1 MSDLCFQLF
10 DGAQRPTAFVLYGP
24 QSQEHVPYRFEYWV
38 PKADLNLRLKR
49 LVTLSRADRLTFRSD
64 LVAEDPTVFKRRLW
78 TRAPEERLLQYLRTI
93 PPLGALVQEFKVFK
107 RSKVEFNRGEHWV
120 IGQGF
125 QPAQESRLDDPEYPT
140 TVAKIVTRLPYL
152 DASQFKAVALP
163 PLETNTWHTAAVR
176 RAGFEAGFFE
186 PHILIPQG
194 VERAV
199 GRVRAAFSK
208 QNVVFEHSIQSITVP
223 HSQERKAKVLT
234 AVLNSSLAAWFYF
247 HDTANLGAD
256 RAKVHQGELLKLPF
270 DDPENMPDPAKA
282 LNAEK
287 GLVALIDA
295 ELANAEKLLVSQDDL
310 LGTIDRLVFE
320 YYGLDDSD
328 VAIVEDTVQQIIPAM
343 QPRRNV
349 GLQSIWA
356 QASSLERAAYAAT
369 LCNAL
374 SPHFRVP
381 VKASLAAR
389 STDVAVLKLT
399 VGDEFAPYT
408 EESSG
413 EFNDFLD
420 SIAAKLPIDLPGNV
434 QLIPDLRLIVDRD
447 MYLVKPTALRHWLRS
462 TALADAEQIA
472 AEFVAAAA
480 RRGQEGVVHAG
491 G

>member
-10 DGAQRPTAFVLYGP
+10 DGAQRPTAFVLYGR
-24 QSQEHVPYRFEYWV
+24 QNQEQTPYRFDYWV

-49 LVTLSRADRLTFRSD
+49 LVTLSRADRLTLRSD
-64 LVAEDPTVFKRRLW
+64 LVAQDPAVFKRRLW

-93 PPLGALVQEFKVFK
+93 PPMGSLVQEFKAFK
-107 RSKVEFNRGEHWV
+107 RSKVDFNRDEHWV

-125 QPAQESRLDDPEYPT
+125 KPAQESRLDDPEYQMT
-140 TVAKIVTRLPYL
+140 TAEIVTRLPYL

-163 PLETNTWHTAAVR
+163 HVETSTWHTSVVH
-176 RAGFEAGFFE
+176 RAGFDAGFFG

-208 QNVVFEHSIQSITVP
+208 QDVVFQHSLQSITVP
-223 HSQERKAKVLT
+223 ASQESKAKVLM

-270 DDPENMPDPAKA
+270 DGPENMPDPAKA
-282 LNAEK
+282 LKAERE
-287 GLVALIDA
+287 LVELIDS
-295 ELANAEKLLVSQDDL
+295 ELATAKMLLASQHDVM
-310 LGTIDRLVFE
+310 GAIDRLVFE

-328 VAIVEDTVQQIIPAM
+328 VAIVEDTFYSVIPAM
-343 QPRRNV
+343 QPRRNA

-356 QASSLERAAYAAT
+356 QANSRQRADYAAM
-369 LCNAL
+369 LCKAL

-399 VGDEFAPYT
+399 IGAQVAPYT
-408 EESSG
+408 EDSSD
-413 EFNDFLD
+413 EFNDFLA

-434 QLIPDLRLIVDRD
+434 QLIPDLRLIVGRD

-472 AEFVAAAA
+472 AELVAAAA
-480 RRGQEGVVHAG
+480 RHGKEGAVRAG